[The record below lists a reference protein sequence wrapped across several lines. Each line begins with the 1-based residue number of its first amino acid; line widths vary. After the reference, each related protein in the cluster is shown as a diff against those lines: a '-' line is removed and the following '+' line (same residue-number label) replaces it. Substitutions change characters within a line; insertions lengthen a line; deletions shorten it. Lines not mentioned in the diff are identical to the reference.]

1 MDAHRS
7 RASCPELKAARTEVC
22 ATCGRPLSGPRSLR
36 MTTPLVRRIVFFVA
50 RVSTTLVLLVGLAAI
65 SGSAQNAPEGP
76 RISVSTRLVQVGV
89 IARDKNGPVADLTKE
104 DFVVLDRGK
113 PQKISVFSVESSVFA
128 AAPPLPLR
136 QNTFSDLPGYG
147 RSIPRSVTIV
157 LLDNLNTLYGS
168 APTIFENTPH
178 WMEDHA
184 LANAKAHLLEY
195 LKNLGPEDRVALY
208 GLSDTLHVLCDFTS
222 DRSQLLA
229 IVRNYDPQSRTSREV
244 VDPAAIHLPDQPAD
258 GVPPPIDADRMNLAA
273 VTNTSRAMTTLAAL
287 KAIAGHV
294 ANIPGRKNLVWLS
307 ANLPFSAEAMAA
319 ILSPAQIAAYPVD
332 GRGLLPRN
340 SLTQEND
347 TPLGGLGLPKQ
358 MQETSGSGEFGEP
371 PGIHTM
377 QRLAELTG
385 GRAFI
390 NSNDLTG
397 AIRDAVDD
405 AVVLYSL
412 GFYVDAHSADGKF
425 HELKVQVRREGLNIR
440 YPKGY
445 LAAEDAPPTKD
456 QNWKTL
462 VTAVQSPIESSVIP
476 LEAKVERV
484 NQPLPD
490 SLSVLCS
497 IDIRNLRLVETG
509 DLRKGAISVY
519 VLQQDGTGKV
529 LSQWSKTYDLLLSEK
544 QYAALLKS
552 GMPFSQDVQPKTGVT
567 TLRVLVE
574 DPATAEVGSLIIPL
588 SEIKQ

>member
-1 MDAHRS
+1 
-7 RASCPELKAARTEVC
+7 
-22 ATCGRPLSGPRSLR
+22 
-36 MTTPLVRRIVFFVA
+36 MTTYLARSIVLFMA
-50 RVSTTLVLLVGLAAI
+50 
-65 SGSAQNAPEGP
+65 
-76 RISVSTRLVQVGV
+76 RISIALALLALGVAVIDVSARNVPQGPAINVSTRLVQVGV
-89 IARDKNGPVADLTKE
+89 IVRDKNGPVADLTKD

-113 PQKISVFSVESSVFA
+113 PQTISVFSIESSESA
-128 AAPPLPLR
+128 AQPAQPLP
-136 QNTFSDLPGYG
+136 QNTFSDLPQYG
-147 RSIPRSVTIV
+147 TATPRSVTIV

-184 LANAKAHLLEY
+184 LGNAKAHLLQY
-195 LKNLGPEDRVALY
+195 LKNLGPQDRVALY

-222 DRSQLLA
+222 DRSRLLA
-229 IVRNYDPQSRTSREV
+229 IVQNYDAQSRTSREV
-244 VDPAAIHLPDQPAD
+244 VDPAAIYLPDQPAG

-294 ANIPGRKNLVWLS
+294 TNVPGRKNLVWLS

-347 TPLGGLGLPKQ
+347 TPLGALGLPKQ
-358 MQETSGSGEFGEP
+358 MQETIGSTDSSEP
-371 PGIHTM
+371 PGINTM

-385 GRAFI
+385 GRASV

-397 AIRDAVDD
+397 AIRDAVAD
-405 AVVLYSL
+405 AAVLYSL
-412 GFYVDAHSADGKF
+412 GFYIDAHSADGKF
-425 HELKVQVRREGLNIR
+425 HELKVQVRREGLSIR
-440 YPKGY
+440 YPKAY

-456 QNWKTL
+456 QNWKTV

-476 LEAKVERV
+476 LQAKVDRV
-484 NQPLPD
+484 NQPLPN
-490 SLSVLCS
+490 SLRLLCS
-497 IDIRNLRLVETG
+497 IDIHNLRLVQTG
-509 DLRKGAISVY
+509 DLHKGTVNVY
-519 VLQQDGTGKV
+519 VIQQDGVGKV
-529 LSQWSKTYDLLLSEK
+529 LSQWIKTYDLKLSEK

-552 GMPFSQDVQPKTGVT
+552 GMPFNQDLQTKEGVT
-567 TLRVLVE
+567 TLRILVE
-574 DPATAEVGSLIIPL
+574 DPATAAIGSLIIPL
-588 SEIKQ
+588 SHVY